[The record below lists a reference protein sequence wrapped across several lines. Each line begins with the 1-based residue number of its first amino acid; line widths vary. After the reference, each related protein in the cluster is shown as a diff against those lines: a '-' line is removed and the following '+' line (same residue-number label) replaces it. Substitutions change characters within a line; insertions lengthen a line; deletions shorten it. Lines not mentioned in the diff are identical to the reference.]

1 MKVILDIG
9 QCTIE
14 QLEKLV
20 QWLKN
25 APLPINPGELYTEV
39 GLQNVRVQIKAP
51 KFQTIDLRR
60 EEANLVHL
68 RGRAVCSGS

>member
-1 MKVILDIG
+1 MRIILDIG
-9 QCTIE
+9 QISLE

-39 GLQNVRVQIKAP
+39 GIQNVRVQIKAP
-51 KFQTIDLRR
+51 KILPEHDKPPVTVK
-60 EEANLVHL
+60 A
-68 RGRAVCSGS
+68 